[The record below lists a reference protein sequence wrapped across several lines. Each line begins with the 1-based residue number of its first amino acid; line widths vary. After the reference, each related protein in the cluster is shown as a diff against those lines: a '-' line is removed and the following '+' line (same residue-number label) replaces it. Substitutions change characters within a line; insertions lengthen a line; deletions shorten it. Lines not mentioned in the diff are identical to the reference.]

1 MTKVKNNCQDNFL
14 QQIKRERIGVVIY
27 LVNGFQ
33 LKGMVKGYDNFTVFL
48 ENEGKIQMVYKHA
61 ITTISPT
68 KPVKIS
74 FQTWQENP
82 DKKNLSDNNDE
93 EGE

>member
-1 MTKVKNNCQDNFL
+1 MAKNNCQDNFL

-68 KPVKIS
+68 KPVKIA

-82 DKKNLSDNNDE
+82 DKKNLSDDNDE